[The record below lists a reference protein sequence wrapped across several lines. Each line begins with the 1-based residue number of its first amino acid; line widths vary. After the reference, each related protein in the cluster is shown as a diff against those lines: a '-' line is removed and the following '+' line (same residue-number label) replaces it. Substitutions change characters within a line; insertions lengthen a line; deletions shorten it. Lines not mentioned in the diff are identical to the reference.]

1 MVIKAFPPI
10 SYWFKKIKNPGP
22 LLGSMLRASDLDY
35 NSNQCSL
42 KTCREMNTNRRHLMM
57 DSESTFSFCPYPV
70 VPARQRARLT
80 DLEAWQSH
88 VRYLVTGMI
97 PFIASWPMYKP
108 CSSTKTNDISL
119 LFLPDLIFLSNLSLW
134 IVGGKK
140 IYSGILSV
148 VEKFQLSH

>member
-1 MVIKAFPPI
+1 
-10 SYWFKKIKNPGP
+10 
-22 LLGSMLRASDLDY
+22 
-35 NSNQCSL
+35 
-42 KTCREMNTNRRHLMM
+42 
-57 DSESTFSFCPYPV
+57 
-70 VPARQRARLT
+70 
-80 DLEAWQSH
+80 
-88 VRYLVTGMI
+88 
-97 PFIASWPMYKP
+97 MYKP